1 MTNPWTDMTSASSI
15 RIEDD
20 ETLPEP
26 RVAIDVAEIGFFRGR
41 PGPRRTVAGAPM
53 TAPAPIFGLFLDPGG
68 RPRRGLSVA
77 LVEAATKFYRSQAG
91 IDLVFANLMML
102 REINEAARDV
112 AMKLAEKHIAED
124 EALEKARRP
133 IKKMRKKG
141 LK

>member
-1 MTNPWTDMTSASSI
+1 MTSASSI

-77 LVEAATKFYRSQAG
+77 LVEAATKFFLGRPRPRFMGAPPASVTPNVGAAA
-91 IDLVFANLMML
+91 VVRAAFA
-102 REINEAARDV
+102 
-112 AMKLAEKHIAED
+112 
-124 EALEKARRP
+124 ALPAPR
-133 IKKMRKKG
+133 G
-141 LK
+141 LL